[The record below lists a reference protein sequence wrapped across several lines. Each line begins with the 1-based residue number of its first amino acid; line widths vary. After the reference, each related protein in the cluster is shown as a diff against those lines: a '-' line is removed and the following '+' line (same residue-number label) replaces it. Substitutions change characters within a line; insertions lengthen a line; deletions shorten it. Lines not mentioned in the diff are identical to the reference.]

1 YKLHCSSVLS
11 APCRRYLIIIPAE
24 LTFPSVQRVCL
35 DLRGVEKPIRVALT
49 LLHASRS
56 LVLFRRVIRNNRI
69 LECAKFWVSSS
80 PAGDQHTMAPSL
92 RVQVPSPAGGL
103 AEVCTV
109 QLTISNGRYFNVKE
123 EKKVLIRRGD
133 SSTFVQT
140 DKPIYTPGQK
150 VKFRILTLNEEFV
163 PLNSKDPN
171 SNRIGQWLD
180 VRPRQGIVDLSF
192 QLADEPSLGTYT
204 INVANTKASSTFSVE
219 EYVLPK
225 FEVFFEGPTQIYAL
239 DKTFLLHVCGR
250 YTYGR
255 AVQGTIR
262 VTLCQKAWRYKRP
275 TRHFGT
281 DICEEYSGQ
290 TTSRGCFST
299 PVNMAVFN
307 LTSYE
312 YESKL
317 SAEASLVE
325 DGTGVQINASSQFC
339 ISRTAVTATFEKL
352 DDYYIPGVPYRGK
365 IKLQDHHGD
374 IMKST
379 KVYLVISYMG
389 RRFNKTY
396 ITDGTGRASFNMD
409 TTAWNSSSVSLE
421 VSPEDSTLV
430 FMNMK
435 TWNQTAQPTPLSLGR
450 FKLEDLVQEP
460 GKINIDYVNTYQYLQ
475 PFHVTTKSFLKIHP
489 LPGTLPC
496 GLQQNVQVTF
506 ILSRKDLGEGASRM
520 NFAYYVT
527 GKAGIVVRGQ
537 KKIRI
542 GKLSTLKGS
551 FSIPLTFTSDFTPT
565 PSLVVYAIFPS
576 KGVAADS
583 IQFDVAMCFKNQVKM
598 GFSAKETLPGS
609 TVQLQLQAASGS
621 VCAVRAVDKSVL
633 LTRPEKELSNQ
644 TVYELFPFIHR
655 HGYPHQVEEYPDLCV
670 RLPPLLPLVSR
681 RPWYPY
687 QPDVFNLFRSMG
699 LKIFSN
705 LLIKKPTQCY
715 YPVNKRPTAPPL
727 RPIGILEAPPES
739 TILRRVRQYFPE
751 TWLWDLIS
759 VGPTGNR
766 DIPVMV
772 PDTITEWKAGMF
784 CLAGVGFGLAPTTS
798 LVTFQP
804 FFVDMSLPYSV
815 VRGETFTL
823 KATVFNY
830 LQQCIQIQVSL
841 AKSSAFRVELCR
853 SCRYIHCL
861 CVEESRTFSWSV
873 TATTLGKAGTVVE
886 GRPEGVLVEKAH
898 SCRLCPRGGNTV
910 KDPMSLTLPAN
921 VVKGSARATISVFGD
936 IMGMVLQNL
945 DRLVQMPR
953 GCGEQNM
960 VLFAPIIYVLQYLE
974 KTRQL
979 TPEIR
984 ERATGFLR
992 SGYQRQLL
1000 YKHSHGAYSAFGK
1013 RDREGN
1019 TWLTAF
1025 VVKSF
1030 GQAKKS
1036 IFIDDKNIQDALK
1049 WLELHQLPSGCFT
1062 NKGRLFH
1069 SSMKGGVNDEISLG
1083 AYITVALLELG
1094 QPLKGSMVQAALRCL
1109 IHAVHSVT
1117 NIYTEAVLAYAF
1129 ALAGDYEVTQEL
1141 LYKLDEQAIKS
1152 GGQIHWS
1159 PKPSSPA
1166 STDFWP
1172 RTQSVDVE
1180 LTAYVLLAYL
1190 SKPRMNAGDMANA
1203 AGIVAWL
1210 ARQQNARG
1218 GFASTQDTVVAL
1230 QALAKYAAQTFRT
1243 LAQVT
1248 VTVKS
1253 KGSFERKFQVTH
1265 KNRLLLQQ
1273 AVLAEIPGE
1282 FSVQAQGSGCIYA
1295 QTVLRYNEPP
1305 PRVSVTFSLRVTTQL
1320 IDCAK
1325 GNARFLTVR
1334 IHVRGYVTASF
1345 SPCLQ
1350 SDHLPTSSYIGSR
1363 VTSNMVIVEV
1373 SLLSGFSL
1381 ASSSHTSLQQR
1392 PLVRKTEVK
1401 IDAIFIYL
1409 EKVCNFFLSIPPF
1422 PCWSPSYLHKLSDES
1437 QTFILQLEQE
1447 IEVKGLKPANIKVYD
1462 YYQPEEQA
1470 LADYNAVCS

>member
-1 YKLHCSSVLS
+1 MWAPIILS
-11 APCRRYLIIIPAE
+11 CVFYTMMTVAQPRYLIVIPAE

-49 LLHASRS
+49 LVHVSRS
-56 LVLFRRVIRNNRI
+56 LVLFRRVIRNSRI
-69 LECAKFWVSSS
+69 LECSKFW
-80 PAGDQHTMAPSL
+80 
-92 RVQVPSPAGGL
+92 VPSPAGGRE
-103 AEVCTV
+103 EVCTV

-150 VKFRILTLNEEFV
+150 VKFRILTLNEKFV
-163 PLNSKDPN
+163 PLNSKYSVIELQDPN
-171 SNRIGQWLD
+171 RNRIGQWLD
-180 VRPRQGIVDLSF
+180 VRPRQGIVDLFF

-204 INVANTKASSTFSVE
+204 INVASTKASSTFSVE

-239 DKTFLLHVCGR
+239 DKTFPLHVCGR

-255 AVQGTIR
+255 AVQGTVR
-262 VTLCQKAWRYKRP
+262 VTLCQKAWRSKRP
-275 TRHFGT
+275 PRHFGT

-299 PVNMAVFN
+299 SVSMAVFN

-312 YESKL
+312 YGSKL
-317 SAEASLVE
+317 SADASLVE
-325 DGTGVQINASSQFC
+325 DGTGVQINASGQFL

-365 IKLQDHHGD
+365 IKLQDHLGD

-421 VSPEDSTLV
+421 
-430 FMNMK
+430 
-435 TWNQTAQPTPLSLGR
+435 GR

-460 GKINIDYVNTYQYLQ
+460 GKINVGYVTAYQYLQ

-489 LPGTLPC
+489 LPGMLPC
-496 GLQQNVQVTF
+496 GLKQNVQVTF
-506 ILSRKDLGEGASRM
+506 ALSRKDLGEGASRM
-520 NFAYYVT
+520 DFAYYVT
-527 GKAGIVVRGQ
+527 GKVGIVVRGQ
-537 KKIRI
+537 KNIRI

-551 FSIPLTFTSDFTPT
+551 FSIPLTFTADFTPT

-633 LTRPEKELSNQ
+633 LMRPEKELTNH

-655 HGYPHQVEEYPDLCV
+655 HGYPYQVEEYPDLCV
-670 RLPPLLPLVSR
+670 RLPPLLPVVSR

-687 QPDVFNLFRSMG
+687 QPDVFNLFRSIG

-705 LLIKKPTQCY
+705 LMIKKRTQCY
-715 YPVNKRPTAPPL
+715 YPVDNRPTAPPL
-727 RPIGILEAPPES
+727 RPISILEAPPES
-739 TILRRVRQYFPE
+739 TIPGRVRQYFPE

-766 DIPVMV
+766 DIPVTV

-784 CLAGVGFGLAPTTS
+784 CMARLGFGLASTTS

-804 FFVDMSLPYSV
+804 FFVDVTLPYSV

-830 LQQCIQIQVSL
+830 LRQCIQIQVSL
-841 AKSSAFRVELCR
+841 AKSPDFRVDLCR
-853 SCRYIHCL
+853 SCRYVHCL

-873 TATTLGKAGTVVE
+873 TATTLGTANIKVSTVVMDNTPQC
-886 GRPEGVLVEKAH
+886 GGRSTFPPAMPRKDTLIKPLLVRPEGVLMEKAH

-910 KDPMSLTLPAN
+910 KDPVSLTLPAN
-921 VVKGSARATISVFGD
+921 VVKGSARATISVLGD
-936 IMGMVLQNL
+936 IMGTALQNL
-945 DRLVQMPR
+945 DRLVQMPS

-974 KTRQL
+974 KTGQL

-984 ERATGFLR
+984 ERATGFLH

-1000 YKHSHGAYSAFGK
+1000 YKHSHGAYSAFGE

-1062 NKGRLFH
+1062 NKGRFFH

-1083 AYITVALLELG
+1083 AYITAALLELG
-1094 QPLKGSMVQAALRCL
+1094 QPLKGSLVQAALRCL
-1109 IHAVHSVT
+1109 IHAVHNVT
-1117 NIYTEAVLAYAF
+1117 NVYTEAVLAYAF

-1166 STDFWP
+1166 ATDFWP

-1190 SKPRMNAGDMANA
+1190 SKPRINARDMATA

-1230 QALAKYAAQTFRT
+1230 QALAKYAARTFST

-1253 KGSFERKFQVTH
+1253 QRSFERKFQVTH
-1265 KNRLLLQQ
+1265 KNRLLLQH
-1273 AVLAEIPGE
+1273 AVLTEIPGE
-1282 FSVQAQGSGCIYA
+1282 FSVQAQGSGCVYA

-1320 IDCAK
+1320 MDCAQ

-1334 IHVRGYVTASF
+1334 IHV
-1345 SPCLQ
+1345 
-1350 SDHLPTSSYIGSR
+1350 SYIGSR
-1363 VTSNMVIVEV
+1363 VTSNMVILEV
-1373 SLLSGFSL
+1373 PLLSGFSL
-1381 ASSSHTSLQQR
+1381 ASGSHTSLQQR

-1409 EKVCNFFLSIPPF
+1409 EK
-1422 PCWSPSYLHKLSDES
+1422 LSDES
-1437 QTFILQLEQE
+1437 QTFVLQLEQE

-1462 YYQPEEQA
+1462 YYQPEERA

>member
-1 YKLHCSSVLS
+1 
-11 APCRRYLIIIPAE
+11 
-24 LTFPSVQRVCL
+24 
-35 DLRGVEKPIRVALT
+35 
-49 LLHASRS
+49 
-56 LVLFRRVIRNNRI
+56 
-69 LECAKFWVSSS
+69 
-80 PAGDQHTMAPSL
+80 
-92 RVQVPSPAGGL
+92 
-103 AEVCTV
+103 
-109 QLTISNGRYFNVKE
+109 
-123 EKKVLIRRGD
+123 
-133 SSTFVQT
+133 
-140 DKPIYTPGQK
+140 
-150 VKFRILTLNEEFV
+150 
-163 PLNSKDPN
+163 
-171 SNRIGQWLD
+171 
-180 VRPRQGIVDLSF
+180 
-192 QLADEPSLGTYT
+192 
-204 INVANTKASSTFSVE
+204 
-219 EYVLPK
+219 
-225 FEVFFEGPTQIYAL
+225 
-239 DKTFLLHVCGR
+239 
-250 YTYGR
+250 
-255 AVQGTIR
+255 
-262 VTLCQKAWRYKRP
+262 
-275 TRHFGT
+275 
-281 DICEEYSGQ
+281 
-290 TTSRGCFST
+290 
-299 PVNMAVFN
+299 MAVFN

-312 YESKL
+312 YDSKL
-317 SAEASLVE
+317 SADASLVE
-325 DGTGVQINASSQFC
+325 DGTGVQINASGQFL
-339 ISRTAVTATFEKL
+339 ISRTAGTATFEKL

-365 IKLQDHHGD
+365 IKLQDHLGD
-374 IMKST
+374 IMKSA

-421 VSPEDSTLV
+421 
-430 FMNMK
+430 
-435 TWNQTAQPTPLSLGR
+435 GR

-460 GKINIDYVNTYQYLQ
+460 GKINVGYVNTYQYLQ

-496 GLQQNVQVTF
+496 GLKQNVQVTF
-506 ILSRKDLGEGASRM
+506 ALSRKDLGEGASRM
-520 NFAYYVT
+520 DFTYYVT
-527 GKAGIVVRGQ
+527 GKVGIVVRGQ
-537 KKIRI
+537 KNIRI

-598 GFSAKETLPGS
+598 GFSAKEALPGS

-633 LTRPEKELSNQ
+633 LMRPEKELTNH

-655 HGYPHQVEEYPDLCV
+655 HGYPYQVEEYPDLCV
-670 RLPPLLPLVSR
+670 RLPPLLPVVSR

-687 QPDVFNLFRSMG
+687 QPDVFNLFRSIG

-705 LLIKKPTQCY
+705 LMIKKRTQCY
-715 YPVNKRPTAPPL
+715 YPVDNRPTAPPL
-727 RPIGILEAPPES
+727 RPISILKAPPEPA
-739 TILRRVRQYFPE
+739 IPGRVRQYFPE

-766 DIPVMV
+766 DIPVTV

-784 CLAGVGFGLAPTTS
+784 CMARLGFGLASTTS

-804 FFVDMSLPYSV
+804 FFVDVTLPYSL

-830 LQQCIQIQVSL
+830 LRQCIQIQVSL
-841 AKSSAFRVELCR
+841 AKSPDFRVDLCR
-853 SCRYIHCL
+853 SCRYVHCL

-873 TATTLGKAGTVVE
+873 TATTLGTANIKVSTVVMDNTPQC
-886 GRPEGVLVEKAH
+886 GGRRTFPPAMPRKDTLIKPLLIRPEGVLVEKAH

-910 KDPMSLTLPAN
+910 KDLVSLTLPAN
-921 VVKGSARATISVFGD
+921 VVKGSARATISVLGD
-936 IMGMVLQNL
+936 IMGTALQNL
-945 DRLVQMPR
+945 DRLVQMPS

-974 KTRQL
+974 KTGQL

-1000 YKHSHGAYSAFGK
+1000 YKHSHGAYSAFGEH
-1013 RDREGN
+1013 DREGN

-1062 NKGRLFH
+1062 NKGRFFH
-1069 SSMKGGVNDEISLG
+1069 SSM
-1083 AYITVALLELG
+1083 
-1094 QPLKGSMVQAALRCL
+1094 KGSMVQAALRCL
-1109 IHAVHSVT
+1109 IHAVHNVT
-1117 NIYTEAVLAYAF
+1117 NVYTEAVLAYAF

-1166 STDFWP
+1166 ATDFWP

-1190 SKPRMNAGDMANA
+1190 SKPRINARDMATA

-1230 QALAKYAAQTFRT
+1230 QALAKYAARTFST

-1253 KGSFERKFQVTH
+1253 QRSFERKFQVTH
-1265 KNRLLLQQ
+1265 KNRLLLQH
-1273 AVLAEIPGE
+1273 ALLTEIPGE
-1282 FSVQAQGSGCIYA
+1282 FSVQAQGSSCVYA

-1305 PRVSVTFSLRVTTQL
+1305 PRVSMTFSLRVTTQL
-1320 IDCAK
+1320 MDCAQ

-1334 IHVRGYVTASF
+1334 IHV
-1345 SPCLQ
+1345 
-1350 SDHLPTSSYIGSR
+1350 SYIGSR
-1363 VTSNMVIVEV
+1363 VTSNMVILEV

-1381 ASSSHTSLQQR
+1381 ASGSHTSLQQR

-1409 EKVCNFFLSIPPF
+1409 EK
-1422 PCWSPSYLHKLSDES
+1422 LSDES
-1437 QTFILQLEQE
+1437 QTFVLQLEQE

-1462 YYQPEEQA
+1462 YYQPEERA

>member
-1 YKLHCSSVLS
+1 MWAPIILS
-11 APCRRYLIIIPAE
+11 CVFYTMVTVAQPRYLIVIPAA

-49 LLHASRS
+49 LVHASRS

-69 LECAKFWVSSS
+69 LECSKFW
-80 PAGDQHTMAPSL
+80 
-92 RVQVPSPAGGL
+92 VPSPAGGRE
-103 AEVCTV
+103 EVCTV

-140 DKPIYTPGQK
+140 DKPIYMPGQK
-150 VKFRILTLNEEFV
+150 VKFRILTLNEKFV
-163 PLNSKDPN
+163 PLNSKYSVIELQDPN
-171 SNRIGQWLD
+171 RNRIGQWLD

-204 INVANTKASSTFSVE
+204 INVASTKASSTFSVE

-239 DKTFLLHVCGR
+239 DKTFPLHVCGR

-255 AVQGTIR
+255 AVQGTVR
-262 VTLCQKAWRYKRP
+262 VTLCQKAWRSKRP
-275 TRHFGT
+275 PRHFGT

-299 PVNMAVFN
+299 SVSMAVFN

-312 YESKL
+312 YDSKL
-317 SAEASLVE
+317 SADASLVE
-325 DGTGVQINASSQFC
+325 DGTGVQINASGQFL
-339 ISRTAVTATFEKL
+339 ISRTAGTATFEKL

-365 IKLQDHHGD
+365 IKLQDHLGD
-374 IMKST
+374 IMKSA

-421 VSPEDSTLV
+421 
-430 FMNMK
+430 
-435 TWNQTAQPTPLSLGR
+435 GR

-460 GKINIDYVNTYQYLQ
+460 GKINVGYVNTYQYLQ

-496 GLQQNVQVTF
+496 GLKQNVQVTF
-506 ILSRKDLGEGASRM
+506 ALSRKDLGEGASRM
-520 NFAYYVT
+520 DFTYYVT
-527 GKAGIVVRGQ
+527 GKVGIVVRGQ
-537 KKIRI
+537 KNIRI

-633 LTRPEKELSNQ
+633 LMRPEKELTNH

-655 HGYPHQVEEYPDLCV
+655 HGYPYQVEEYPDLCV
-670 RLPPLLPLVSR
+670 RLPPLLPVVSR

-687 QPDVFNLFRSMG
+687 QPDVFNLFRSIG

-705 LLIKKPTQCY
+705 LMIKKRTQCY
-715 YPVNKRPTAPPL
+715 YPVDNRPTAPPL
-727 RPIGILEAPPES
+727 RPISILEAPPEPA
-739 TILRRVRQYFPE
+739 IPGRVRQYFPE

-766 DIPVMV
+766 DIPVTV

-784 CLAGVGFGLAPTTS
+784 CMARLGFGLASTTS

-804 FFVDMSLPYSV
+804 FFVDVTLPYSL

-830 LQQCIQIQVSL
+830 LRQCIQIQVSL
-841 AKSSAFRVELCR
+841 AKSPDFRVDLCR
-853 SCRYIHCL
+853 SCRYVHCL

-873 TATTLGKAGTVVE
+873 TATTLGTANIKVSTVVMDNTPQC
-886 GRPEGVLVEKAH
+886 GGRRTFPPAMPRKDTLIKPLLIRPEGVLVEKAH

-910 KDPMSLTLPAN
+910 KDLVSLTLPAN
-921 VVKGSARATISVFGD
+921 VVKGSARATISVLGD
-936 IMGMVLQNL
+936 IMGTALQNL
-945 DRLVQMPR
+945 DRLVQMPS

-974 KTRQL
+974 KTGQL

-984 ERATGFLR
+984 DRATGFLR

-1000 YKHSHGAYSAFGK
+1000 YKHSHGAYSAFGEH
-1013 RDREGN
+1013 DREGN

-1062 NKGRLFH
+1062 NKGRFFH
-1069 SSMKGGVNDEISLG
+1069 SSMKGSVNDEISLG
-1083 AYITVALLELG
+1083 AYITAALLELG

-1109 IHAVHSVT
+1109 IHAVHNVT
-1117 NIYTEAVLAYAF
+1117 NVYTEAVLAYAF

-1166 STDFWP
+1166 ATDFWP

-1190 SKPRMNAGDMANA
+1190 SKPRINARDMATA

-1230 QALAKYAAQTFRT
+1230 QALAKYAARTFST

-1253 KGSFERKFQVTH
+1253 QRSFERKFQVTH
-1265 KNRLLLQQ
+1265 KNRLLLQH
-1273 AVLAEIPGE
+1273 ALLTEIPGE
-1282 FSVQAQGSGCIYA
+1282 FSVQAQGSGCVYA

-1305 PRVSVTFSLRVTTQL
+1305 PRVSMTFSLRVTTQL
-1320 IDCAK
+1320 MDCAQ

-1334 IHVRGYVTASF
+1334 IHV
-1345 SPCLQ
+1345 
-1350 SDHLPTSSYIGSR
+1350 SYIGSR
-1363 VTSNMVIVEV
+1363 VTSNMVILEV

-1381 ASSSHTSLQQR
+1381 ASGSHTSLQQR

-1409 EKVCNFFLSIPPF
+1409 EK
-1422 PCWSPSYLHKLSDES
+1422 LSDES
-1437 QTFILQLEQE
+1437 QTFVLQLEQE

-1462 YYQPEEQA
+1462 YYQPEERA

>member
-1 YKLHCSSVLS
+1 MWAPIILS
-11 APCRRYLIIIPAE
+11 CVFYTMVTVAQPRYLIVIPAE

-49 LLHASRS
+49 LVHSSSS

-69 LECAKFWVSSS
+69 LECSKF
-80 PAGDQHTMAPSL
+80 L
-92 RVQVPSPAGGL
+92 VPSPAGGQE
-103 AEVCTV
+103 EVCTV
-109 QLTISNGRYFNVKE
+109 QLTISNGRYINVKE
-123 EKKVLIRRGD
+123 KKKVLIRRGD

-140 DKPIYTPGQK
+140 DKSVYTPGQK

-204 INVANTKASSTFSVE
+204 ISVAGTKASSTFSVE

-225 FEVFFEGPTQIYAL
+225 FEVFFEGPVQIYAL
-239 DKTFLLHVCGR
+239 DKTFPLRVCGR

-255 AVQGTIR
+255 AVQGTTR
-262 VTLCQKAWRYKRP
+262 VTLCQKAWRYTRP
-275 TRHFGT
+275 PRHFGT

-290 TTSRGCFST
+290 TTSKGCFST
-299 PVNMAVFN
+299 SVRMAVFN
-307 LTSYE
+307 FTSYE
-312 YESKL
+312 YDSKI

-325 DGTGVQINASSQFC
+325 DSTGVQINASSQFL
-339 ISRTAVTATFEKL
+339 ISRTAVTATFEEL
-352 DDYYIPGVPYRGK
+352 DGYYIPGVPYRGK
-365 IKLQDHHGD
+365 IKLQDHRGD

-421 VSPEDSTLV
+421 
-430 FMNMK
+430 
-435 TWNQTAQPTPLSLGR
+435 GR
-450 FKLEDLVQEP
+450 FNLEDLVQEP
-460 GKINIDYVNTYQYLQ
+460 GKINVDYVNTYQYLQ

-506 ILSRKDLGEGASRM
+506 ALSRKDLGEGASRM
-520 NFAYYVT
+520 DFAYYVT
-527 GKAGIVVRGQ
+527 GKAGIVVWGQ
-537 KKIRI
+537 KNIRI

-551 FSIPLTFTSDFTPT
+551 FSIPLTFTSDVTPT

-583 IQFDVAMCFKNQVKM
+583 IQFDVAMCFRNQVTM

-633 LTRPEKELSNQ
+633 LMRPEKELTNQ
-644 TVYELFPFIHR
+644 TSV
-655 HGYPHQVEEYPDLCV
+655 
-670 RLPPLLPLVSR
+670 
-681 RPWYPY
+681 
-687 QPDVFNLFRSMG
+687 G

-705 LLIKKPTQCY
+705 LMIKKPTQCY
-715 YPVNKRPTAPPL
+715 YPMDKRPTAPPL
-727 RPIGILEAPPES
+727 RPISILEAPPES
-739 TILRRVRQYFPE
+739 TIPGRVRQYFPE

-766 DIPVMV
+766 DVPVTV

-784 CLAGVGFGLAPTTS
+784 CMARLGFGLAPTTS

-804 FFVDMSLPYSV
+804 FFVDVTLPYSV
-815 VRGETFTL
+815 VREETFTL

-830 LQQCIQIQVSL
+830 LQQCIQ
-841 AKSSAFRVELCR
+841 
-853 SCRYIHCL
+853 
-861 CVEESRTFSWSV
+861 
-873 TATTLGKAGTVVE
+873 
-886 GRPEGVLVEKAH
+886 PEGVLVEKAH
-898 SCRLCPRGGNTV
+898 SCLLCPRGGNTV
-910 KDPMSLTLPAN
+910 KDPVSLTLPAN
-921 VVKGSARATISVFGD
+921 VVKGSARATISVLGD
-936 IMGMVLQNL
+936 IMGTALQNL
-945 DRLVQMPR
+945 DRLVQMPS

-960 VLFAPIIYVLQYLE
+960 VRFAPIIYVLQYLE
-974 KTRQL
+974 KTGQL

-1000 YKHSHGAYSAFGK
+1000 YKHSHGAYSAFGQ

-1083 AYITVALLELG
+1083 AYITAALLELG

-1109 IHAVHSVT
+1109 IGVVHDVT

-1141 LYKLDEQAIKS
+1141 LYKLDEQAIRS

-1166 STDFWP
+1166 ATDFWP
-1172 RTQSVDVE
+1172 RTQSMDVE

-1190 SKPRMNAGDMANA
+1190 SKPRINARDMATA

-1210 ARQQNARG
+1210 AQQQNAHG

-1230 QALAKYAAQTFRT
+1230 QALAKYAARTFST

-1253 KGSFERKFQVTH
+1253 QGRFERKFQVTH

-1273 AVLAEIPGE
+1273 AVLTEIPGE
-1282 FSVQAQGSGCIYA
+1282 FSLQAQGSGCVYA

-1305 PRVSVTFSLRVTTQL
+1305 PWVSVTFSLRVTTQL
-1320 IDCAK
+1320 IDCTK

-1334 IHVRGYVTASF
+1334 IHI
-1345 SPCLQ
+1345 
-1350 SDHLPTSSYIGSR
+1350 SYIGSR

-1381 ASSSHTSLQQR
+1381 ASGSRTS
-1392 PLVRKTEVK
+1392 
-1401 IDAIFIYL
+1401 
-1409 EKVCNFFLSIPPF
+1409 
-1422 PCWSPSYLHKLSDES
+1422 LSDES
-1437 QTFILQLEQE
+1437 QIFVLQLEQE

-1462 YYQPEEQA
+1462 YYQPEERA
-1470 LADYNAVCS
+1470 LADYNAACS

>member
-1 YKLHCSSVLS
+1 
-11 APCRRYLIIIPAE
+11 
-24 LTFPSVQRVCL
+24 
-35 DLRGVEKPIRVALT
+35 
-49 LLHASRS
+49 
-56 LVLFRRVIRNNRI
+56 
-69 LECAKFWVSSS
+69 
-80 PAGDQHTMAPSL
+80 M
-92 RVQVPSPAGGL
+92 
-103 AEVCTV
+103 
-109 QLTISNGRYFNVKE
+109 
-123 EKKVLIRRGD
+123 
-133 SSTFVQT
+133 
-140 DKPIYTPGQK
+140 PGQK
-150 VKFRILTLNEEFV
+150 VKFRILSLNEEFV
-163 PLNSKDPN
+163 PLDSKYSVIELQDPN

-204 INVANTKASSTFSVE
+204 IDVASTKASSTFRVE

-225 FEVFFEGPTQIYAL
+225 FEVFFEGPIQIYAL
-239 DKTFLLHVCGR
+239 DKTFPLRVCGR

-255 AVQGTIR
+255 AVQGTIW
-262 VTLCQKAWRYKRP
+262 VTLCQKAWQYKQP
-275 TRHFGT
+275 PRHFGT

-299 PVNMAVFN
+299 SVSMAVFN
-307 LTSYE
+307 LTSSE
-312 YESKL
+312 YDSKL
-317 SAEASLVE
+317 SAEAFLVE
-325 DGTGVQINASSQFC
+325 NSTGVQINASSQFL
-339 ISRTAVTATFEKL
+339 ISRTAVTATFEEL

-365 IKLQDHHGD
+365 IKLQDHCGD

-379 KVYLVISYMG
+379 KVYLMISYMG

-409 TTAWNSSSVSLE
+409 TIAWNSSSVSLE
-421 VSPEDSTLV
+421 
-430 FMNMK
+430 
-435 TWNQTAQPTPLSLGR
+435 GR
-450 FKLEDLVQEP
+450 FNLEDLVQEP

-489 LPGTLPC
+489 LPGMLPC

-506 ILSRKDLGEGASRM
+506 ALSRKDLGEGASRM
-520 NFAYYVT
+520 DFAYYVT
-527 GKAGIVVRGQ
+527 GKAGIVIRGQ
-537 KKIRI
+537 KNIRI

-551 FSIPLTFTSDFTPT
+551 FSIPLTFTSNVAPA

-609 TVQLQLQAASGS
+609 TVQLHLQAASGS
-621 VCAVRAVDKSVL
+621 VCAVWAVDKSML
-633 LTRPEKELSNQ
+633 LMRPEKELTNQ

-670 RLPPLLPLVSR
+670 RLPPLLPLVSQ

-687 QPDVFNLFRSMG
+687 QPDVFNLFRSVG

-705 LLIKKPTQCY
+705 LMIKKPTQCY
-715 YPVNKRPTAPPL
+715 YPIDKRPTAPSL
-727 RPIGILEAPPES
+727 RPIGNLEAPPES
-739 TILRRVRQYFPE
+739 TIPGRVRQYFPK

-759 VGPTGNR
+759 VGRTGHR
-766 DIPVMV
+766 DVPVTV

-784 CLAGVGFGLAPTTS
+784 CMARLGFGLAPTTS

-804 FFVDMSLPYSV
+804 FFVDVTLPYSV
-815 VRGETFTL
+815 VREETFTL

-841 AKSSAFRVELCR
+841 AKSPDFQLELCR

-861 CVEESRTFSWSV
+861 CAEESRTFSWSV
-873 TATTLGKAGTVVE
+873 TATTLGVVNITVSTVVMNNTPQCG
-886 GRPEGVLVEKAH
+886 GRRTFPRAMPRKDTLVKPLLVQPEGVLMEKAH
-898 SCRLCPRGGNTV
+898 SCLLCPRGGNTV
-910 KDPMSLTLPAN
+910 KDPVSLTLPAN
-921 VVKGSARATISVFGD
+921 VVKGSARATISVLGD
-936 IMGMVLQNL
+936 IMGMALQNL
-945 DRLVQMPR
+945 DRLVQMPS

-974 KTRQL
+974 KTGQL

-984 ERATGFLR
+984 DRATGFLR

-1000 YKHSHGAYSAFGK
+1000 YKHSHGAYSAFGE

-1083 AYITVALLELG
+1083 AYITAALLELG
-1094 QPLKGSMVQAALRCL
+1094 QPLKGSMVQPALRCL
-1109 IHAVHSVT
+1109 IHAIHNVT

-1141 LYKLDEQAIKS
+1141 LYKLDEQAIRS

-1166 STDFWP
+1166 ATDFWP
-1172 RTQSVDVE
+1172 GTQSVDVE
-1180 LTAYVLLAYL
+1180 LTAYVLLAYV
-1190 SKPRMNAGDMANA
+1190 SKPRINAEDMATA

-1230 QALAKYAAQTFRT
+1230 QALAKYAAWTFST

-1253 KGSFERKFQVTH
+1253 QGSFERKFQVTH

-1273 AVLAEIPGE
+1273 AVLTEIPRE
-1282 FSVQAQGSGCIYA
+1282 FSVQAQGSGCVYA

-1320 IDCAK
+1320 IDCAT
-1325 GNARFLTVR
+1325 GNVRFLTVF
-1334 IHVRGYVTASF
+1334 IHV
-1345 SPCLQ
+1345 
-1350 SDHLPTSSYIGSR
+1350 SYIGSR
-1363 VTSNMVIVEV
+1363 VTSNMVIVEI

-1381 ASSSHTSLQQR
+1381 ASGSRTSLQQR
-1392 PLVRKTEVK
+1392 PLIRKMEVK

-1409 EKVCNFFLSIPPF
+1409 EK
-1422 PCWSPSYLHKLSDES
+1422 LSDES
-1437 QTFILQLEQE
+1437 QTFVLQLEQE
-1447 IEVKGLKPANIKVYD
+1447 IEVKGLKPASIKVYD
-1462 YYQPEEQA
+1462 YYQPEERA
-1470 LADYNAVCS
+1470 LADYNAACS